1 MSFAVT
7 AIAMS
12 VATTALS
19 IRSQQIAAK
28 TQEKVQ
34 RNATIQE
41 QQRHLQE
48 LSAKRAK
55 ERQEMIASA
64 QQRQQVQKK
73 AREARATARVS
84 SGEGGL
90 QLTSTSVQAL
100 IDSITQ
106 SEANYAFSLTQQAEF
121 RNQDSALFM
130 TDAAMRTRSEL
141 LRINKPISQP
151 NIAGSILEGA
161 QAGMNT
167 YSFGQDAGFTTT

>member
-1 MSFAVT
+1 MSFVAT
-7 AIAMS
+7 SIAMS
-12 VATTALS
+12 VATTAMS
-19 IRSQQIAAK
+19 IRAQQIAAK
-28 TQEKVQ
+28 TQAQVQ

-48 LSAKRAK
+48 LSAKRTK

-64 QQRQQVQKK
+64 QARQQVQKK

-84 SGEGGL
+84 AGESGL
-90 QLTSTSVQAL
+90 QLTSISVQSL

-106 SEANYAFSLTQQAEF
+106 SEANYAFSLTQQADF
-121 RNQDSALFM
+121 RKQDSSLFF

-167 YSFGQDAGFTTT
+167 YSFGQDAGFTD